1 MVEMKDNT
9 TIYEELKKEIK
20 TQILNLDIDRLEDNA
35 YLNKAVENISDSI
48 IETFLDLITVLV
60 EQEQMGIEETDISD
74 IKLQKRKNI
83 FQNKRKKEEK
93 RIL

>member
-83 FQNKRKKEEK
+83 FQNKRKKEE

>member
-20 TQILNLDIDRLEDNA
+20 TQILNLDRDKLNDNV
-35 YLNKAVENISDSI
+35 YLNNTVENISDSI
-48 IETFLDLITVLV
+48 IETFLNLITVLV

-83 FQNKRKKEEK
+83 FQNKRKKEE